1 MAEPT
6 LQDVIRQA
14 AEKQQI
20 ELGEKIIE
28 TQIKILTVSYDKG
41 MAYVNVIVIAGYAA
55 FFGLWT
61 LTKAHLAKDAA
72 IWAALLMLISAATFV
87 FFQVYQMV
95 FIAQS
100 LHSKYKNLDEKLT
113 GKPAQTVLAELKQL
127 EELGKRSAL
136 LLLSVWRIQLLV
148 AVITALLAFG
158 VLGYA
163 YVHALLS
170 GAV

>member
-1 MAEPT
+1 MAEPN

-20 ELGEKIIE
+20 ELGERIIE

-61 LTKAHLAKDAA
+61 LTKVYLSKDTA

-100 LHSKYKNLDEKLT
+100 LHSQYLDLEEKLK
-113 GKPAQTVLAELKQL
+113 GKPAQTILVELKHL
-127 EELGKRSAL
+127 EELGKRRAL

-148 AVITALLAFG
+148 AVITALLAF
-158 VLGYA
+158 VILGYA
-163 YVHALLS
+163 YVRALLS

>member
-6 LQDVIRQA
+6 LQDMMRQS
-14 AEKQQI
+14 AEKQEI

-41 MAYVNVIVIAGYAA
+41 MAYVNVVVIAGYAA

-61 LTKAHLAKDAA
+61 LTKPYLAKDAA
-72 IWAALLMLISAATFV
+72 IWAALLMLISAGTFV

-100 LHSKYKNLDEKLT
+100 LHSQHLNLEQKLR
-113 GKPAQTVLAELKQL
+113 GQPAHIILTELKRL
-127 EELGKRSAL
+127 EESGKRSAL
-136 LLLSVWRIQLLV
+136 LLLSVWRIQLLI
-148 AVITALLAFG
+148 AVITALLAF
-158 VLGYA
+158 VILGYA
-163 YVHALLS
+163 YVRALLS
-170 GAV
+170 GPV